1 MPLRQEHCHLTRA
14 LGAVVAMAI
23 ALASCSPAAEEPE
36 VREARPQATT
46 ATLAVDAS
54 PIVVAAHDC
63 LENGETHELLP
74 PDDDTILGTLE
85 NGLTYYVRSNDA
97 PAGHLDLRL
106 IVRAGGMHDPVGA
119 EGTAHFVEHML
130 FNGTESFPRNELNET
145 LRDIGLELGPD
156 ENAFTTYD
164 STVYFMSITTSG
176 TEQLIDKL
184 DVPFEILSEWATSA
198 TILPDDVSAERGI
211 VRNELDLRAGS
222 ADGHVRQAIN
232 DLMFVGTPYEAVRIG
247 GTHASLGAIAPG
259 HLLDFYA
266 TWYVPR
272 NMAVIAVG
280 DLDESKLQDLVE
292 RHFERLPSRP
302 PVPASKRW
310 PASIAQVPQFTHAV
324 HADVGVPYVS
334 INWQTPVWRRGTA
347 CGERFRIFDQIV
359 HRMLDARLSRAHE
372 TGRLSQANAPD
383 VDLMNPAARVQY
395 YTADVQGS
403 DLARST
409 ADFWSVARGTE
420 MHPFTRTELERAT
433 AGVRRGIERETEGV
447 TWRHDSSYAADFTA
461 HFVRGAD
468 LRAAADRLSSVTQVL
483 ESISAAELNNYHRWV
498 MSRAAPVVVV
508 AGSDEA
514 NLPPISELESAIAAV
529 APAAPPP
536 VDETATAFMKAPD
549 PVPPTGSQT
558 FSIEAYDGPIVSE
571 WTFANGARV
580 VFDDRGYGGNLVHVM
595 IESQGGTSL
604 LDPADAALAPLA
616 LEAVAA
622 SGLGD
627 LSAFQVA
634 DLVEQ
639 SGISVTPFIE
649 HTTEGF
655 IGQVNDSGLEA
666 LFAYVHLLL
675 TEPRVS
681 DGAARAA
688 QQNARNAAAE
698 AASSAVHAGQA
709 AYATAR
715 FGDSEYFWPHPS
727 TDQIDTM
734 TADRLLGLYNQRFV
748 GVDDL
753 TIAIVGDVLANE
765 VGDLAARYI
774 GSLPNRPAD
783 AGVDRRP
790 PHPPGVRRIEVP
802 ADTAAE
808 SGLVYY
814 YELSLSV
821 SPQLV
826 ATADV
831 LAATLNEH
839 LLQSVREDLG
849 ETYAVQVFVVP
860 LYEPEP
866 RLWSYISA
874 TGSGDALPDIDR
886 RIHEIIEHLS
896 TVGPSASDLDQAI
909 SIVTNDAHFGGRL
922 WRPYLLQMRRVV
934 GDENLPTSSRIE
946 RAAANV
952 TASQMR
958 DLARSL
964 FGNGQRIEIV
974 RVPPPAN

>member
-1 MPLRQEHCHLTRA
+1 MKLLRREPRHLTRT
-14 LGAVVAMAI
+14 LGAAVATAI
-23 ALASCSPAAEEPE
+23 VFASCSTAVDEPADIGTPLETP
-36 VREARPQATT
+36 
-46 ATLAVDAS
+46 LALPADAS
-54 PIVVAAHDC
+54 PIVAAAHDC
-63 LENGETHELLP
+63 LENGATHELLP
-74 PDDDTILGTLE
+74 PDDDTILRTLE

-106 IVRAGGMHDPVGA
+106 VVRAGGAHDPVGA

-130 FNGTESFPRNELNET
+130 FNGTESFPRNELNEA

-156 ENAFTTYD
+156 ENAYTTYD

-176 TEQLIDKL
+176 TEHLIDKL

-198 TILPDDVSAERGI
+198 TILPDDVNAERGI

-222 ADGHVRQAIN
+222 AEGHVRQAIE
-232 DLMFVGTPYEAVRIG
+232 DLMFIGTPYEAGRIG
-247 GTHASLGAIAPG
+247 GTHASLSAITPG

-266 TWYVPR
+266 TSYVPQ

-280 DLDESKLQDLVE
+280 DLDESELQDLVE
-292 RHFERLPSRP
+292 RHFQRLPSGP
-302 PVPASKRW
+302 PVPASQRW

-334 INWQTPVWRRGTA
+334 INWQTPAWRRGTA
-347 CGERFRIFDQIV
+347 CGERFRIFDQII
-359 HRMLDARLSRAHE
+359 HRMLDARMSRAHE
-372 TGRLSQANAPD
+372 TGTLSQANAPG

-409 ADFWSVARGTE
+409 ADFWSVVRGTE
-420 MHPFTRTELERAT
+420 MHPFTRAELERAE
-433 AGVRRGIERETEGV
+433 ASVRAGIERETEGV
-447 TWRHDSSYAADFTA
+447 TWRHDSSYAADFTD

-468 LRAAADRLSSVTQVL
+468 LRAAADRLSSATEVL
-483 ESISAAELNNYHRWV
+483 DSISAAELNDYHRWV
-498 MSRAAPVVVV
+498 MSRVAPIVVA

-514 NLPPISELESAIAAV
+514 NLPPIGELESAIGAV
-529 APAAPPP
+529 APAAPLP
-536 VDETATAFMKAPD
+536 VDETATAFMDAPN
-549 PVPPTGSQT
+549 PVPQTGSQT
-558 FSIEAYDGPIVSE
+558 IDIDAYGGTTVRQ

-580 VFDDRGYGGNLVHVM
+580 VFDDVGYGGDSVHVM
-595 IESQGGTSL
+595 IESLGGTSL
-604 LDPADAALAPLA
+604 LDPADAGLAAFALQ
-616 LEAVAA
+616 AVAA

-639 SGISVTPFIE
+639 SGITLTPFVE

-655 IGQVNDSGLEA
+655 LGQVEDSGLEA

-681 DGAARAA
+681 EGAARAA

-698 AASSAVHAGQA
+698 AESSAVRAAQA

-715 FGDSEYFWPHPS
+715 FGDSEYFWPLPAA
-727 TDQIDTM
+727 DQIDTM
-734 TADRLLGLYNQRFV
+734 TADKLLALYTDRFV

-753 TIAIVGDVLANE
+753 TLAIVGDVPSDDVA
-765 VGDLAARYI
+765 DLAARYI
-774 GSLPNRPAD
+774 GSLPARPAD
-783 AGVDRRP
+783 VGVDRRP
-790 PHPPGVRRIEVP
+790 PRPPGVRRIEVH

-808 SGLVYY
+808 SGLDFYF
-814 YELSLSV
+814 ELPRSV
-821 SPQLV
+821 SPELV

-839 LLQSVREDLG
+839 LVQRVREDLG
-849 ETYAVQVFVVP
+849 QTYAVQVFVVP

-874 TGSGDALPDIDR
+874 SGPGDALPDIER
-886 RIHEIIEHLS
+886 RIHETIEHVS
-896 TVGPSASDLDQAI
+896 TAGPSASDLEQAI

-922 WRPYLLQMRRVV
+922 WRPFLLQMRRVV
-934 GDENLPTSSRIE
+934 GDENLPTASRIE

-952 TASQMR
+952 TASDVR
-958 DLARSL
+958 DLARAL
-964 FGNGQRIEIV
+964 FGSGQRIEIV
-974 RVPPPAN
+974 RAPPPEN